1 MATDPTGSSRFHA
14 GAAAPIQD
22 IVDSLS
28 QPDFFTGFDHALH
41 QGWRLVAGR
50 PACEKE
56 FSSKLSA
63 APTDDDSDPCK
74 CIFPDGHV
82 ISLAEWT
89 VGQHRAR
96 TGMPTTKGKA
106 FFWSDAAGE
115 WHVHIK
121 KDRNLLA
128 YCKGPKDKAQSCQ
141 ARVDLFKHDEEVM
154 VLMKKIAE
162 EVIEGILAFEKD
174 ALYAR
179 RNLLLLEAGVRQA
192 GVPTS
197 KNGQRHRP
205 QPQHRR
211 ARATRRW
218 QHCQNW
224 AAVFTPLTRVP
235 WQVWTRIL
243 FDVTSNNHA
252 CGYQLAK

>member
-28 QPDFFTGFDHALH
+28 QPNFFTGFDHALH

-56 FSSKLSA
+56 FSSKLSV

-96 TGMPTTKGKA
+96 TGMPTAKGKA

-121 KDRNLLA
+121 KDRNRLA

-141 ARVDLFKHDEEVM
+141 VRVDLFKHDEEAM
-154 VLMKKIAE
+154 MLMK
-162 EVIEGILAFEKD
+162 
-174 ALYAR
+174 R
-179 RNLLLLEAGVRQA
+179 
-192 GVPTS
+192 
-197 KNGQRHRP
+197 
-205 QPQHRR
+205 
-211 ARATRRW
+211 
-218 QHCQNW
+218 
-224 AAVFTPLTRVP
+224 
-235 WQVWTRIL
+235 
-243 FDVTSNNHA
+243 
-252 CGYQLAK
+252 

>member
-28 QPDFFTGFDHALH
+28 QPNFFTGFDHALH

-56 FSSKLSA
+56 FSSKLSV

-121 KDRNLLA
+121 KDRNSLA

-141 ARVDLFKHDEEVM
+141 ARVDLFKNDEEAM
-154 VLMKKIAE
+154 LLMKKLAE
-162 EVIEGILAFEKD
+162 EVIQGKLAYEKD

-179 RNLLLLEAGVRQA
+179 RNQLLLEAGLRQA
-192 GVPTS
+192 GVPPS
-197 KNGQRHRP
+197 KKRL
-205 QPQHRR
+205 
-211 ARATRRW
+211 ASSSSAEASTRKS
-218 QHCQNW
+218 NKTL
-224 AAVFTPLTRVP
+224 AALS
-235 WQVWTRIL
+235 IL
-243 FDVTSNNHA
+243 GRSNYSFDESA
-252 CGYQLAK
+252 LAGMDTASCSM

>member
-1 MATDPTGSSRFHA
+1 MATDPAGSSRFRA

-28 QPDFFTGFDHALH
+28 QPNFFTGFDHALR

-56 FSSKLSA
+56 FSSKLSV

-96 TGMPTTKGKA
+96 TGMPTAKGKA

-121 KDRNLLA
+121 KDRNRLA

-141 ARVDLFKHDEEVM
+141 VRVDLF
-154 VLMKKIAE
+154 
-162 EVIEGILAFEKD
+162 
-174 ALYAR
+174 
-179 RNLLLLEAGVRQA
+179 QA
-192 GVPTS
+192 
-197 KNGQRHRP
+197 
-205 QPQHRR
+205 
-211 ARATRRW
+211 
-218 QHCQNW
+218 
-224 AAVFTPLTRVP
+224 
-235 WQVWTRIL
+235 
-243 FDVTSNNHA
+243 
-252 CGYQLAK
+252 